1 MNKKIKNIVLF
12 CVIVSVLISSFF
24 IEAVA
29 LTDGKSTISFSSSSI
44 VLGNTV
50 TVTVSAQ
57 KNDSEIVQGINL
69 VLEYNENYLQLK
81 SVIGDVDYRDSSVN
95 DAAGIRNIKMVKEEE
110 GRRPSISVVF
120 TTLKAGTTTIKAF
133 DCGLSTMYND
143 YIIDGASANL
153 SINVPNKS
161 FDNTLKKLTIGAG
174 TLTPAFSSNVT
185 EYKVTVPYNV
195 EYFNIVGIPN
205 HSGASVSYSSG
216 DKGPK
221 IKVGTTVR
229 TVTVTAENGAVKKY
243 NVTVTRLA
251 QDATSSATSSQ
262 TSSETSSD
270 TSSTPESNPLDVI
283 VNGSEMK
290 VSEDLSTVEKPAGL
304 ELGEYEYNGV
314 NVPAFNNKAGTIIA
328 LYLIGEGNSGLYL
341 YKPDTDT
348 FEPLCILSSSAQFI
362 ILSVNTI
369 TEGDFTFDTENV
381 FSLSTVNVNGNE
393 VPAYIYKDE
402 KLSDFAV
409 VCAQN
414 SAGEMGYYTYD
425 ISEGTLQRYNAQADI
440 VKADKDVS
448 GGIIAINDT
457 VVVLGCFALTVI
469 AIIAI
474 IIVWAV
480 RKKREKDEAAIE
492 STSTQD
498 AVFDWENEVIVGDDF
513 ADTQSD
519 EDAKLDFEAF
529 FEEQKNE
536 LNSDQEDE
544 KNTDEPE
551 NEE

>member
-1 MNKKIKNIVLF
+1 MEKRIFKVLLSLILIFTVCFSITIIASAESGTTNI
-12 CVIVSVLISSFF
+12 
-24 IEAVA
+24 
-29 LTDGKSTISFSSSSI
+29 GFSSKTVNTNSNVVVTITFTAPSNTKIYGGVEALLKYDKEKLNFVSGNNVNDLGTGIIKVAPTSDGNQTKVSATITFKAKNVGSAYFEIYNGIADGFEVPSDNAAISI
-44 VLGNTV
+44 VAPT
-50 TVTVSAQ
+50 
-57 KNDSEIVQGINL
+57 
-69 VLEYNENYLQLK
+69 K
-81 SVIGDVDYRDSSVN
+81 SS
-95 DAAGIRNIKMVKEEE
+95 
-110 GRRPSISVVF
+110 
-120 TTLKAGTTTIKAF
+120 
-133 DCGLSTMYND
+133 
-143 YIIDGASANL
+143 
-153 SINVPNKS
+153 
-161 FDNTLKKLTIGAG
+161 DNTLKKLTVGAG
-174 TLTPAFSSNVT
+174 TLTPAFSKYVT
-185 EYKVTVPYNV
+185 EYKVTVPYNID
-195 EYFNIVGIPN
+195 YFNIDAVKN

-243 NVTVTRLA
+243 NITVTRLA

-270 TSSTPESNPLDVI
+270 TSSAPETNPLDVI

-290 VSEDLSTVEKPAGL
+290 VSEDLSAVEKPAGL

-341 YKPDTDT
+341 YKPATDT
-348 FEPLCILSSSAQFI
+348 FEPLCVLSSSAQFI